1 MRKTKTYMD
10 KLMINKEFRER
21 FDEEYQN
28 ICIGEQIAGIRH
40 RANLTQ
46 DALAKR
52 IHTTKSAISR
62 YENSDYKSYSMP
74 LLNKIAEACG
84 TVLKIDFVTKGTK
97 KVKGKQKNR
106 GIIGIIGII
115 GTDTYLFEIKKQTK
129 RIFLLE
135 SMNFDNGCTSSMIW

>member
-1 MRKTKTYMD
+1 MD
-10 KLMINKEFRER
+10 KLMNNEEFRKR

-28 ICIGEQIAGIRH
+28 ICIGEQIARIR
-40 RANLTQ
+40 RQANLTQ

-52 IHTTKSAISR
+52 THTTKSAISR

-97 KVKGKQKNR
+97 K
-106 GIIGIIGII
+106 
-115 GTDTYLFEIKKQTK
+115 
-129 RIFLLE
+129 
-135 SMNFDNGCTSSMIW
+135 S